1 MDPDEWVT
9 LLIIRFHLSY
19 QEIKS
24 VVAKIFHN
32 VFDFLALCR
41 KVYLPVVLLLCNTPQ
56 EFVESTILG
65 NGIGGHTIMIIDTK
79 PKREAAYFTFD
90 KFWQIDSDY
99 FIKGQ
104 K

>member
-1 MDPDEWVT
+1 MSRCQV
-9 LLIIRFHLSY
+9 
-19 QEIKS
+19 

-41 KVYLPVVLLLCNTPQ
+41 KVYLPVALLLCNTPQ

-65 NGIGGHTIMIIDTK
+65 NGIGGHTLMIIGAR
-79 PKREAAYFTFD
+79 PERGAAYFTFD
-90 KFWQIDSDY
+90 KFQQIDSDY

>member
-1 MDPDEWVT
+1 MSICQV
-9 LLIIRFHLSY
+9 I
-19 QEIKS
+19 
-24 VVAKIFHN
+24 VAKIFHN